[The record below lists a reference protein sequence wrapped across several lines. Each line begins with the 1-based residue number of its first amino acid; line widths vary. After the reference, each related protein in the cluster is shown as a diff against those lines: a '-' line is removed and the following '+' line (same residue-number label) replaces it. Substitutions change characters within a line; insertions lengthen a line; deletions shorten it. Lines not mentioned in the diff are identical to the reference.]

1 MPVRVTQT
9 VQGRDRQERHRLPR
23 WLLCQRFLA
32 TACSWLR
39 SLSPRTPRMAP
50 ERRVGG
56 WAGAQARGGDLPRQ
70 TPGRGWCLVAPGS
83 LSLIGPCRDAGCVA
97 ASILSCLGRPSQ
109 QAPLAGALCFERASR
124 QAPLAGALLS
134 SGGLPGK
141 LLLPGPWLKYFV
153 LGWPKKGPWRV
164 LAVAWQALL
173 RGATTARAQVR
184 GTKVP
189 LL

>member
-1 MPVRVTQT
+1 MPCRARELVA
-9 VQGRDRQERHRLPR
+9 H
-23 WLLCQRFLA
+23 
-32 TACSWLR
+32 R
-39 SLSPRTPRMAP
+39 SLP
-50 ERRVGG
+50 
-56 WAGAQARGGDLPRQ
+56 
-70 TPGRGWCLVAPGS
+70 
-83 LSLIGPCRDAGCVA
+83 GCVA
-97 ASILSCLGRPSQ
+97 HRSKSLVVPWSAFPASSSCR
-109 QAPLAGALCFERASR
+109 FEQPSR

-164 LAVAWQALL
+164 LASTWQALP

-189 LL
+189 LLWYTDRSPQAWAIHGAERCWARPKTVHGHAWPGSRCIFFCIHHALPERHASNTASWGEVCVT

>member
-1 MPVRVTQT
+1 MPCRARELVA
-9 VQGRDRQERHRLPR
+9 H
-23 WLLCQRFLA
+23 
-32 TACSWLR
+32 R
-39 SLSPRTPRMAP
+39 SL
-50 ERRVGG
+50 
-56 WAGAQARGGDLPRQ
+56 
-70 TPGRGWCLVAPGS
+70 
-83 LSLIGPCRDAGCVA
+83 RDAWRVA
-97 ASILSCLGRPSQ
+97 ASLLSCPGRPSR
-109 QAPLAGALCFERASR
+109 QAPLAGALCFERSSR
-124 QAPLAGALLS
+124 QAPLTGALLS

-164 LAVAWQALL
+164 LVIAWQALP

>member
-1 MPVRVTQT
+1 MSCRVRELVA
-9 VQGRDRQERHRLPR
+9 HRAL
-23 WLLCQRFLA
+23 
-32 TACSWLR
+32 
-39 SLSPRTPRMAP
+39 
-50 ERRVGG
+50 
-56 WAGAQARGGDLPRQ
+56 
-70 TPGRGWCLVAPGS
+70 PGRVVRRGKSLVVPWLAFPAS
-83 LSLIGPCRDAGCVA
+83 SSCRV
-97 ASILSCLGRPSQ
+97 
-109 QAPLAGALCFERASR
+109 LCFERPSW

-164 LAVAWQALL
+164 LAITWQALP